1 MSVHTCGTVLP
12 TTVGDYVEHLAAC
25 PETNPELQAW
35 LRAIVEAVAYEVSR
49 ETPHETTETRDLT
62 PAEMAAMWRDGKP
75 GGVSLRDIAAI
86 AHGVAPETVRRRI
99 AKWKREGGA

>member
-1 MSVHTCGTVLP
+1 M
-12 TTVGDYVEHLAAC
+12 D
-25 PETNPELQAW
+25 
-35 LRAIVEAVAYEVSR
+35 
-49 ETPHETTETRDLT
+49 DLT

-99 AKWKREGGA
+99 AKLKREGGA